1 MQHNCKKI
9 TNIAFYLNETRFK
22 QPFHTEFMH
31 ENFWPALLL
40 TVFAGLSTGIGSSIA
55 FFVKDRSNTKFLT
68 LSMGFAAG
76 VMIYVS
82 FMEIFPHALSTLENI
97 PIEHSEHIHDHDH
110 DHEAH
115 NHESSGSTASYKY
128 IGVLAF
134 FAGMLL
140 VALIDKLV
148 PHNENPH
155 EFMSIEE
162 KKAAEAD
169 VEAIKKGKE
178 VSPAGKKRL
187 MRIGMLTAMAL
198 ALHNFPEGIAT
209 FVSAL
214 ENVSLGVTIAI
225 AIALHNIPEG
235 IAVSMPVYYAT
246 GSRSKAFWYSFLSG
260 VVEPV
265 GAILAYFILMPFLN
279 EMMVAI
285 LLSGVAGIMVF
296 IALDQLLPAA
306 EEYGDHHIS
315 IYGMVAGMGVMAIS
329 LLMLNHS
336 H

>member
-1 MQHNCKKI
+1 
-9 TNIAFYLNETRFK
+9 
-22 QPFHTEFMH
+22 MH

-55 FFVKDRSNTKFLT
+55 FFVKNRNNTKFLT

-82 FMEIFPHALSTLENI
+82 FMEIFPHALSALDNI
-97 PIEHSEHIHDHDH
+97 NSEHNKAGH
-110 DHEAH
+110 
-115 NHESSGSTASYKY
+115 SYRY
-128 IGVLAF
+128 IGIIAF
-134 FAGMLL
+134 FGGMLL

-148 PHNENPH
+148 PHDDNPH
-155 EFMSIEE
+155 EFMTAEAKE
-162 KKAAEAD
+162 AAEAD
-169 VEAIKKGKE
+169 IEAIKKGKE

-187 MRIGMLTAMAL
+187 MRIGLLTATAL

-209 FVSAL
+209 FVSAI
-214 ENVSLGVTIAI
+214 ESVSLGFTIAV

-246 GSRSKAFWYSFLSG
+246 GSRSKAFWYSFISG

-279 EMMVAI
+279 EMMIAI

-306 EEYGDHHIS
+306 EEYGEHHIS
-315 IYGMVAGMGVMAIS
+315 IYGMVAGMAMMAIS
-329 LLMLNHS
+329 LLLLNHA